1 MEILITGAHGFVGTR
16 LMKELEG
23 AIAAPSI
30 QGMNEKQ
37 IRQIVEESEAD
48 VIIHTAAISDVGIC
62 EKNPEESYYANV
74 LLPVYLAK
82 ASDGRKLICFSSD
95 QVYRGCESD
104 GPYREDEAKP
114 ANIYGAH
121 KLEMEQRVLDRQP
134 DSVLLR
140 AEWMYD
146 YISPRGNYLLNVL
159 NAKETLTFGRQYRG
173 ITYLREVCE
182 NLERIVK
189 LPENGLQQSGKL
201 SGETV
206 LAETNQVSRMLY
218 CSFRVEFTILE
229 VRQHSPCMRLRRNFC
244 RSQEAGSRYKKVL
257 WCTISGWTAAKL
269 HSTASY
275 LVM

>member
-1 MEILITGAHGFVGTR
+1 MKILVTGAHGFVGTR

-95 QVYRGCESD
+95 Q
-104 GPYREDEAKP
+104 EDEAKP

-159 NAKETLTFGRQYRG
+159 NAKETLTFGHQYRG

-182 NLERIVK
+182 NMERVIK
-189 LPENGLQQSGKL
+189 LPGGIYNFGSETTQSMYEITK
-201 SGETV
+201 
-206 LAETNQVSRMLY
+206 
-218 CSFRVEFTILE
+218 EF
-229 VRQHSPCMRLRRNFC
+229 LRIT
-244 RSQEAGSRYKKVL
+244 GSRQQVQEGSAVHNL
-257 WCTISGWTAAKL
+257 WMDCGKAAEHGVVFSG
-269 HSTASY
+269 
-275 LVM
+275 VMDGLKRCLGDYGLI

>member
-1 MEILITGAHGFVGTR
+1 MWGTR

-82 ASDGRKLICFSSD
+82 ASDGKKLICFSSD

-134 DSVLLR
+134 DSVFLR

-146 YISPRGNYLLNVL
+146 YISPKGNYLLNVL
-159 NAKETLTFGRQYRG
+159 NAKETFTFGRQYRG

-189 LPENGLQQSGKL
+189 LPENGLRQSGKL
-201 SGETV
+201 SGEAV
-206 LAETNQVSRMLY
+206 LAENQPGKQDVILRLPG
-218 CSFRVEFTILE
+218 EFTILE

-244 RSQEAGSRYKKVL
+244 RSQEAGGRYKKVL
-257 WCTISGWTAAKL
+257 WCTISGWTAAKRTVR
-269 HSTASY
+269 HRI
-275 LVM
+275 

>member
-1 MEILITGAHGFVGTR
+1 MKILITGAHGFVGTR

-30 QGMNEKQ
+30 QGMNEEQ

-82 ASDGRKLICFSSD
+82 ASDGKKLICFSSD
-95 QVYRGCESD
+95 QVYRGCESG

-146 YISPRGNYLLNVL
+146 YISPKGNYLLNVL
-159 NAKETLTFGRQYRG
+159 NAKETLTFGCQYRG

-189 LPENGLQQSGKL
+189 LPENGLQKI
-201 SGETV
+201 
-206 LAETNQVSRMLY
+206 NQVSRMLY
-218 CSFRVEFTILE
+218 CSFQVEFTILE

-257 WCTISGWTAAKL
+257 WCTISGWTAEKL